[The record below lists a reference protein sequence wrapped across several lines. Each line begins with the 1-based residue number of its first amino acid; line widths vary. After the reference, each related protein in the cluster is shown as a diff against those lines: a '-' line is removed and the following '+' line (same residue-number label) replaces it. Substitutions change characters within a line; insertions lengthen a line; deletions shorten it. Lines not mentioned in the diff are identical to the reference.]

1 MSKTPRFIVVSLCD
15 NDFAGE
21 LQEAVTRVF
30 SELGTDQTEV
40 VFRRC
45 VIDLTVALNTLRNA
59 AFARD
64 PFPTRLREYLEGKL
78 RVEFNSVGPDN
89 DHDGGSVA
97 IDTNRN
103 YIWRY

>member
-1 MSKTPRFIVVSLCD
+1 MTAFIIVSLCD

-21 LQEAVTRVF
+21 LEEATKRVF
-30 SELGTDQTEV
+30 RELNTHQTEA

-59 AFARD
+59 TFSRD
-64 PFPTRLREYLEGKL
+64 PFPTRLREYLESRLK
-78 RVEFNSVGPDN
+78 VTYADKPPTD

-97 IDTNRN
+97 VETYTN

>member
-1 MSKTPRFIVVSLCD
+1 MTAFIHVSLCD
-15 NDFAGE
+15 NDFSGE

-30 SELGTDQTEV
+30 AELGTTQTEA
-40 VFRRC
+40 VFRSC

-64 PFPTRLREYLEGKL
+64 PFPTRLREYLESRLKVKYAL
-78 RVEFNSVGPDN
+78 KPPTE

-97 IDTNRN
+97 IETYTN